1 MENKISEDN
10 KSGIPLP
17 TIRRLPLYASI
28 LLAARN
34 NKIVH
39 ISSSYI
45 AKELGLEPIQVRKDL
60 SGIGITGQ
68 AKIGFPV
75 EELIEAIEKCLG
87 WNNITDA
94 LIVGAGHLGAALAGY
109 NGFKEHGLN
118 IIALFD
124 TDYNKIGTFIHGKE
138 VFDVNRLSYLIKR
151 LHILIGILTVSEGSA
166 QYCADLMIES
176 GIKAIWNFTPA
187 KLQAPKDVIIER
199 VDLAASLAVLSNKLQ
214 SLIKK
219 QNQ

>member
-1 MENKISEDN
+1 MENKITEDN

-17 TIRRLPLYASI
+17 TIRRLPLYASV
-28 LLAARN
+28 LFAARN
-34 NKIVH
+34 KNMTH

-45 AKELGLEPIQVRKDL
+45 AKELALEPIQVRKDL

-75 EELIEAIEKCLG
+75 SELIEAIEKCLG
-87 WNNITDA
+87 WDNRTDA

-109 NGFKEHGLN
+109 RGFVEHGLH
-118 IIALFD
+118 IVALFD
-124 TDYNKIGTFIHGKE
+124 MDPQKIGKSIQGKE
-138 VFDVNRLSYLIKR
+138 VFDMNKLNYLTRRLN
-151 LHILIGILTVSEGSA
+151 ILIGILTVPAGAA
-166 QYCADLMIES
+166 QHCADLMIEA

-187 KLQAPKDVIIER
+187 KLMVPKDIIIER

-214 SLIKK
+214 AVIKK
-219 QNQ
+219 TD